1 MSLWARMKDR
11 LSPADTRSP
20 RVAVFGDSHTA
31 ALIRAQQAPSEGRN
45 YDHIR
50 IFRLQKEKGGKSVG
64 DADLASFCRHI
75 RNYAKDDFVFSAVG
89 GNQYAV
95 VSTVQG
101 SIDFDFLTSP
111 TDQDLASDRV
121 ALMPLRAISSYLEQ
135 GVRGTVGPVL
145 KRIRESTDAKVFH
158 LAPPP
163 PKEDNAF
170 IAANFESR
178 FALEGIE
185 KYGPTRPSLRLKCW
199 KVQYNCLAR
208 LCEELDI
215 VLIAPPGKSVTGDG
229 YLHPRSYAKDVTH
242 ANRRYG
248 ALVLDQISKVSR
260 TGAFDQRPTT

>member
-1 MSLWARMKDR
+1 VSVLARFKR
-11 LSPADTRSP
+11 LFGRSDDMGV

-31 ALIRAQQAPSEGRN
+31 ALLRAQQLPAVADN
-45 YDHIR
+45 YAHVR
-50 IFRLQKEKGGKSVG
+50 IFRLQKEKNGKSVG

-75 RNYAKDDFVFSAVG
+75 RTFSERDFVFSAVG

-101 SIDFDFLTSP
+101 DVEYDFLTSP
-111 TDQDLASDRV
+111 TDEDFASDRA
-121 ALMPLRAISSYLEQ
+121 ALMPLRALSGYLEQ

-145 KRIRESTDAKVFH
+145 TQIRKATRAKVYH

-178 FALEGIE
+178 FAQEGIGE
-185 KYGPTRPSLRLKCW
+185 YGPTRPSLRLKCW
-199 KVQYNCLAR
+199 KIQLDCLER
-208 LCEELDI
+208 LCSELGI
-215 VLIAPPGKSVTGDG
+215 GLIPPPGKSVTAEG

-248 ALVLDQISKVSR
+248 AQVLDQILKISR
-260 TGAFDQRPTT
+260 TGARDNRQVS